1 MSWYFKLKG
10 WIMEGIWG
18 EISNICISK
27 ACNSLN
33 GCTLDPPKKTLHVL
47 TVLFRGV
54 FLFLKKKKQ
63 LEKLHKY
70 TALTIILTA
79 AEIALIVVAELC
91 SIMHK
96 KTVNPWQTNQSLQ
109 WGNDQGC
116 ISINWWNQTNNV
128 YGGKTGESEKTLVV
142 NSFENYISI
151 RIIIL
156 QAVMNKT

>member
-1 MSWYFKLKG
+1 MQQFEWMHIRST
-10 WIMEGIWG
+10 
-18 EISNICISK
+18 N
-27 ACNSLN
+27 
-33 GCTLDPPKKTLHVL
+33 KTLYVL

-54 FLFLKKKKQ
+54 FLFLKKKP
-63 LEKLHKY
+63 LEKGSLHKY
-70 TALTIILTA
+70 AVLTIIFTA

-109 WGNDQGC
+109 RGNDC

-151 RIIIL
+151 RIIVL